1 MIKRYVSKLPSLAH
15 GPFRRTVSL
24 VVAIAAVGIL
34 LAACSAKS
42 SSSATAATSKNFGEN
57 ATGTVHFWARA
68 ATSTVARAMVKE
80 FNASH
85 PKLKVILTENQPNE
99 AVTQLATALRA
110 GSPPDLI
117 GLNDINMPI
126 FTRKAQFVDL
136 TTQVNALPYESALSP
151 GHLNLAKY
159 DGKDYGVPYLA
170 DLSMLWYNKV
180 LFKKAGLDPNQ
191 VPANFADML
200 KDARAVQKVGGSG
213 VYGFSFAG
221 DCQGCLGF
229 TMLPDVWATDTH
241 LIEGSIGSETANITG
256 NKPLEQLLTLYK
268 QVWQEH
274 LAPKADQTQ
283 NGSTWGKDFLAGDIG
298 VFPGGYAVV
307 VNNLKG
313 AALKRSEIGAAPLP
327 GPDGG
332 YSTFD
337 GGDDF
342 GIPVGAKNA
351 SGAWEFVKFVLERH
365 QQLEYPDLG
374 FTPVRTDVLS
384 PEYLKKHPFDAVV
397 LRALKHGYAPPTTA
411 YNSLFNQPN
420 GPWFAMFRK
429 AVYSGDVSTA
439 IKEAQP
445 GFTEVLKQLGS

>member
-1 MIKRYVSKLPSLAH
+1 MDKRYLSKFLSLAH
-15 GPFRRTVSL
+15 GKMLRRTASL
-24 VVAIAAVGIL
+24 VVAVAAVGIL

-42 SSSATAATSKNFGEN
+42 SAGVAPTSKNFGEN
-57 ATGTVHFWARA
+57 STGTVHFWARA
-68 ATSTVARAMVKE
+68 ATSTVARAMVQE

-85 PKLKVILTENQPNE
+85 PKLKVVLTENQPNE

-110 GSPPDLI
+110 GSPPDVI

-136 TTQVNALPYESALSP
+136 TVPIDALPYKDALSP

-159 DGKDYGVPYLA
+159 DGKLYGVPYLA
-170 DLSMLWYNKV
+170 DLSMLWYNKA

-191 VPANFADML
+191 APASFADML
-200 KDARAVQKVGGSG
+200 HDAQAVQKAGGSR

-229 TMLPDVWATDTH
+229 TMLPDVWATGTH
-241 LIEGSIGSETANITG
+241 LINGEIGSETANIEG

-268 QVWQEH
+268 DVWQQH
-274 LAPKADQTQ
+274 LAPKADLTQ
-283 NGSTWGKDFLAGDIG
+283 NGSTWGKDFLAGDVG

-313 AALKRSEIGAAPLP
+313 AKVPRSELGAAPLP

-342 GIPVGAKNA
+342 GIPTGAKNA
-351 SGAWEFVKFVLERH
+351 SGAWEFIKFVLAKH
-365 QQLEYPDLG
+365 QQLEYPSLG
-374 FTPVRTDVLS
+374 FTPIRTDVLDAQF
-384 PEYLKKHPFDAVV
+384 LKDHPFDAVV

-420 GPWFAMFRK
+420 GPWFAMFRESVYNGHVK
-429 AVYSGDVSTA
+429 AAMKT
-439 IKEAQP
+439 AQP
-445 GFTEVLKQLGS
+445 GFTQVLKQLGS

>member
-1 MIKRYVSKLPSLAH
+1 MIKKYLSKFLPLAR
-15 GPFRRTVSL
+15 GRMTRRTLSL
-24 VVAIAAVGIL
+24 VAAIAAVGIL

-42 SSSATAATSKNFGEN
+42 SAIAATSKDFGKD

-136 TTQVNALPYESALSP
+136 TTPINALPYESALSP

-159 DGKDYGVPYLA
+159 DGKNYGVPYLA
-170 DLSMLWYNKV
+170 DLSMLWYNKE

-191 VPANFADML
+191 VPASFVDML

-213 VYGFSFAG
+213 IYGFSFAG

-241 LIEGSIGSETANITG
+241 LIKGSIGSETANITG

-274 LAPKADQTQ
+274 LAPQADQTQ
-283 NGSTWGKDFLAGDIG
+283 NGSTWGKDFLAGNIG

-351 SGAWEFVKFVLERH
+351 SGAWEFVKFVLEKH
-365 QQLEYPDLG
+365 QQLQYPDLG

-384 PEYLKKHPFDAVV
+384 PEYLKLHPFAEARVC
-397 LRALKHGYAPPTTA
+397 ASHHG
-411 YNSLFNQPN
+411 L
-420 GPWFAMFRK
+420 
-429 AVYSGDVSTA
+429 
-439 IKEAQP
+439 
-445 GFTEVLKQLGS
+445 